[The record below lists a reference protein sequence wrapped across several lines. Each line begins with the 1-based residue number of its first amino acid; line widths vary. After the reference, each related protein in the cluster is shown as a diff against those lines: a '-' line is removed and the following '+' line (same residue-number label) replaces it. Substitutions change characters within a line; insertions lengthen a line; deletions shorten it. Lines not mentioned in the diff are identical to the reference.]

1 MTLVNNML
9 CNGYAIEEG
18 GIPAVALAG
27 SPPAPVLATLMLV
40 LELVAT
46 GVTWAAGAPPATA
59 AGGAWGGG
67 LLLDAEEE
75 AEG

>member
-1 MTLVNNML
+1 MNNEL
-9 CNGYAIEEG
+9 YDAEATGEG

-27 SPPAPVLATLMLV
+27 SPPALVLATLVLV
-40 LELVAT
+40 PELPAT
-46 GVTWAAGAPPATA
+46 GATCAADAPPATA